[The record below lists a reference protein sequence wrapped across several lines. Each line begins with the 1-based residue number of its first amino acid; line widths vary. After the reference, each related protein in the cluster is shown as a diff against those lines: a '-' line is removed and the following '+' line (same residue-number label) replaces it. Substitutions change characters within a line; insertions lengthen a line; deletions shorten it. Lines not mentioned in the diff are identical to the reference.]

1 MVEINYGFGQLS
13 LAKGLIGAMASRR
26 KSHTRKTYAGLS
38 KAWNPKPSTPL
49 LRLINSDQLMTTSK
63 TERLAQWSAIAT
75 AIIATLG
82 LGIAMWQI
90 QAAEKSQREASAR
103 EAFKEYLKLAI
114 DKPEFADA
122 RLEVVSK
129 TESGKSSYAWFV
141 SYFMYSA
148 EQIFQSFPVKQPGI
162 PTFLI
167 SLNSH
172 FKLPFH
178 VNHSSLPQMQIRI
191 RISE

>member
-1 MVEINYGFGQLS
+1 
-13 LAKGLIGAMASRR
+13 
-26 KSHTRKTYAGLS
+26 
-38 KAWNPKPSTPL
+38 
-49 LRLINSDQLMTTSK
+49 MTTSK

-148 EQIFQSFPVKQPGI
+148 EQIFQSFPNDPEWNRALSDQVCYHKVYLTGAEYQTTLRMTYAPDFA
-162 PTFLI
+162 TFVDAFLKGCT
-167 SLNSH
+167 L
-172 FKLPFH
+172 
-178 VNHSSLPQMQIRI
+178 
-191 RISE
+191 